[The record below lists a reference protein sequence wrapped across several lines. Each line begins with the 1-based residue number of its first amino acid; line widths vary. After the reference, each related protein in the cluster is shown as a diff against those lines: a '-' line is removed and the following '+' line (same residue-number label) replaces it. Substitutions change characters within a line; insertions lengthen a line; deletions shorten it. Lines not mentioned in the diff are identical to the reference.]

1 MSTAASRR
9 RSLEAHNAPVSQPS
23 SREGSLGEPLFAHG
37 AREAEQGGVPGV
49 VADGEFLSSQHYS
62 QRAQW
67 LRAGVL
73 GANDGLV
80 SVASLMMGVGGGT
93 EDLKT
98 LVLSGVAGLVG
109 GALSMAAG
117 EYISV
122 YSQKDSQDADI
133 AKERAAQ
140 EHGPQMRLYELNELA
155 GIYEERGLP
164 KDLAK
169 EVAKHLTKNDVIQAH
184 ARDELGI
191 DTEDL
196 ANPWLACITSAISFS
211 IGAAIPLLSSSFI
224 EDHVI
229 RLIVVL
235 VASTI
240 ALAVFGT
247 VGAVLGGASALRGA
261 VRVVIGGVLAMVV
274 TYGVGRLFGV

>member
-1 MSTAASRR
+1 M
-9 RSLEAHNAPVSQPS
+9 EAGNQPA
-23 SREGSLGEPLFAHG
+23 SREGSLAEPLFAHG
-37 AREAEQGGVPGV
+37 AREAEEGGVPGV
-49 VADGEFLSSQHYS
+49 IADGEFMSSQHYS

-93 EDLKT
+93 GDLKT

-133 AKERAAQ
+133 AKERQAQ
-140 EHGPQMRLYELNELA
+140 EHGPQMRLFELKELA
-155 GIYEERGLP
+155 SIYEGRGLP
-164 KDLAK
+164 KDLAH
-169 EVAKHLTKNDVIQAH
+169 EVAKHLTKNDVIEAH

-191 DTEDL
+191 DTEDM

-224 EDHVI
+224 KDAVI

-235 VASTI
+235 MASTI
-240 ALAVFGT
+240 GLAIFGA
-247 VGAVLGGASALRGA
+247 VGAVLGGANPFRGA
-261 VRVVIGGVLAMVV
+261 LRVVIGGVLAMVI
-274 TYGVGRLFGV
+274 TYGFGRLFGG

>member
-1 MSTAASRR
+1 MEGRRAAG
-9 RSLEAHNAPVSQPS
+9 SQPT
-23 SREGSLGEPLFAHG
+23 SREGSLAEPLFAPG
-37 AREAEQGGVPGV
+37 AVEAEEGGVEGV
-49 VADGEFLSSQHYS
+49 RADGTFVSKQHYS

-80 SVASLMMGVGGGT
+80 SVASLMMGVGGGS
-93 EDLKT
+93 DDPKT

-140 EHGPQMRLYELNELA
+140 RVGPQMRQYELDELTS
-155 GIYEERGLP
+155 IYEERGLP
-164 KDLAK
+164 RDLAK
-169 EVAKHLTKNDVIQAH
+169 QVATHLTKNDVIEAH

-191 DTEDL
+191 DFDDL

-211 IGAAIPLLSSSFI
+211 IGAAIPLLSSAFI
-224 EDHVI
+224 SDHMT

-235 VASTI
+235 SSSTA
-240 ALAVFGT
+240 ALAAFGAI
-247 VGAVLGGASALRGA
+247 GAVLGGASVLRGA
-261 VRVVIGGVLAMVV
+261 VRVVIGGFLAMVV